1 MDKSI
6 TIYDNIASNY
16 RALFMCWGISGAI
29 LGQQNQKPITKRVTG
44 YIVETAGFE
53 PASRGP
59 DTHLSTCVVY

>member
-1 MDKSI
+1 MWRSKI
-6 TIYDNIASNY
+6 E
-16 RALFMCWGISGAI
+16 RLFLCIVAYLWQYCG
-29 LGQQNQKPITKRVTG
+29 NKNKKPTTTRVIG